1 MTPLSMPETAGHQA
15 PVHHPG
21 DELLVA
27 YASGNLA
34 EAASLAVATHL
45 ALCPRCRHEVNRLEA
60 LGGALLDQMPAAPVG
75 DDLLARIMGQ
85 LDAPAPVTPRPL
97 PANTD
102 ARTDA
107 RRAKPAERPL
117 LPQPLRGYVGGD
129 LSALSWR
136 RVMRGVEEAE
146 VKCGPA
152 DGESG
157 AKVRLLRI
165 KGGMAMPQHTHGGSE
180 LTLVLA
186 GGFTD
191 ATDHYLRG
199 DFAETDNSV
208 DHQPVAD
215 AGEDC
220 ICLTV
225 TDAPL
230 RLTGTLG
237 RLLNPF
243 IKF

>member
-1 MTPLSMPETAGHQA
+1 MTPLSMPETAGVLA
-15 PVHHPG
+15 PTHHPG

-27 YASGNLA
+27 YASGALP

-45 ALCPRCRHEVNRLEA
+45 ALCPRCRHEVRRLEA
-60 LGGALLDQMPAAPVG
+60 LGGALLEEMAPAPVG
-75 DDLLARIMGQ
+75 DDLLARIMAQ
-85 LDAPAPVTPRPL
+85 LDAPPSSVAPRPL

-102 ARTDA
+102 ARDDGA
-107 RRAKPAERPL
+107 AAGRPF

-129 LSALSWR
+129 LASVEWR
-136 RVMRGVEEAE
+136 RVMRGVEETE
-146 VKCGPA
+146 VPCGP
-152 DGESG
+152 SS

-165 KGGMAMPQHTHGGSE
+165 KAGMAMPKHTHGGSE
-180 LTLVLA
+180 LTLVIA

-199 DFAETDNSV
+199 DFAETDNSI
-208 DHQPVAD
+208 DHRPVAD
-215 AGEDC
+215 AGDDC
-220 ICLTV
+220 VCLIV

-230 RLTGTLG
+230 RLTGRLG

-243 IKF
+243 VKF

>member
-1 MTPLSMPETAGHQA
+1 MTPLSMPETVGLHA
-15 PVHHPG
+15 PQHHPG
-21 DELLVA
+21 DELLLA

-45 ALCPRCRHEVNRLEA
+45 ALCPRCRHEVHRLEA
-60 LGGALLDQMPAAPVG
+60 MGGALLEEMPAAPVG
-75 DDLLARIMGQ
+75 DDLLARIMAQ
-85 LDAPAPVTPRPL
+85 LDAPAPVAPRPL

-102 ARTDA
+102 TADA
-107 RRAKPAERPL
+107 AAAPGRPL

-129 LSALSWR
+129 LSGLSWR

-146 VKCGPA
+146 VRCGPGDA
-152 DGESG
+152 SG

-191 ATDHYLRG
+191 AMDHYLRG